1 MNHRIRKKYRA
12 TDAEDLPNLVLIMYF
27 EGAFFLFMVEFGY
40 KYVFQKLNLLNLPYC
55 QESDREGLKGK

>member
-1 MNHRIRKKYRA
+1 
-12 TDAEDLPNLVLIMYF
+12 MYF